1 MGKMDADTGGPV
13 VKDLVLIGG
22 GHSHVYVLK
31 MFGMNKLPGV
41 RVTLIAKDVHTPYSG
56 MLPGH
61 VAGHYTWEECHVD
74 LRPLCTFA
82 GHRLVHDEAIGIDAA
97 NQRVLL
103 KSRPSIRYDALSVAV
118 GIIVISIVSLAHGGV
133 DRALQRSPDAGC
145 ERKTHRR

>member
-103 KSRPSIRYDALSVAV
+103 KSRPSIRYDALSVDV
-118 GIIVISIVSLAHGGV
+118 GITPSSGAGDGRVRVH
-133 DRALQRSPDAGC
+133 DAG
-145 ERKTHRR
+145 

>member
-1 MGKMDADTGGPV
+1 MGKMTNDGPV

-41 RVTLIAKDVHTPYSG
+41 RVTLVAKEVNTPYSG

-61 VAGHYTWEECHVD
+61 IAGHYTWDECHVD

-82 GHRLVHDEAIGIDAA
+82 GHRLIHDEAVSIDYE
-97 NQRVLL
+97 NKRIVLKNRRPFPTTRGPSISGSPPPRA
-103 KSRPSIRYDALSVAV
+103 KSRVPAT
-118 GIIVISIVSLAHGGV
+118 SLP
-133 DRALQRSPDAGC
+133 Q
-145 ERKTHRR
+145 